1 VKSNGHPTWSDEDIM
16 RFEAAYPLGTKQRM
30 ALALLLNLAARCSDV
45 VRVGPGNVCDD
56 ELTYTQQKTGVKL
69 TIPVLD
75 ETVASINAVGPSEH
89 LVFLVNDNGA
99 AFTEQSFS
107 KWFVRQCKRAGVMG
121 LSPHG
126 LRKAACVRLAHAG
139 RLAPSAAT
147 RA

>member
-1 VKSNGHPTWSDEDIM
+1 MWSGSAPAM
-16 RFEAAYPLGTKQRM
+16 FAMTSL
-30 ALALLLNLAARCSDV
+30 
-45 VRVGPGNVCDD
+45 
-56 ELTYTQQKTGVKL
+56 QKTGVKL

-75 ETVASINAVGPSEH
+75 ETVALINAVGPSEH

-126 LRKAACVRLAHAG
+126 LRKAACVRPAHAG